1 MDRQTR
7 DYYRLKAAELAR
19 RYDGARG
26 GIADCFDGAFP
37 RGGRVLDVGAG
48 SGRDLH
54 RLLLGGWDG
63 WGVEPCR
70 ALIDEAERLY
80 PAVRG
85 RIRQSALPALEG
97 IGDGRFDGVV
107 ASAVLMHLAERQLKA
122 SLRSLRRVLKGRGR
136 LLVSLPVDDGGKA
149 HRGRDEEGRFFN
161 GLSPERLET
170 LLAELGFACMVREQK
185 ADGLGRKDRNWAV
198 QLFEL

>member
-1 MDRQTR
+1 MNFQTQ
-7 DYYRLKAAELAR
+7 DYYRRKAAELAR
-19 RYDGARG
+19 RYDGAHG
-26 GIADCFDGAFP
+26 GIAGWFDRVFL
-37 RGGRVLDVGAG
+37 RG
-48 SGRDLH
+48 SRDLNH
-54 RLLLGGWDG
+54 LLRGGWDG

-122 SLRSLRRVLKGRGR
+122 SLRSLRRVLRGEGR
-136 LLVSLPVDDGGKA
+136 LLVSLPVDEGGKA
-149 HRGRDEEGRFFN
+149 RRGRDEEGRFFS
-161 GLSPERLET
+161 GLSPEGLEM
-170 LLAELGFACMVREQK
+170 LLAELGFACMAREQK